1 MFRPA
6 PMRKVN
12 ILVVKDDVEN
22 VVERLHEAGL
32 VQLVEAQ
39 ISEPLQRFE
48 ASEQE
53 EHISQLS
60 TRLREVISS
69 LEEVEPGG
77 NGAGFLSGMLG
88 SPTQQGI
95 SKVSVGPQPCEKVL
109 QHASKLLARVLTQ
122 LEEINNSL
130 EASQSKIDQ
139 LSQHLDLVRD
149 LMPLK
154 VPLGLFRKLSK
165 AVAFF
170 FYLEE
175 DRVEPFQQV
184 CREKVSPIYISVVSG
199 TRRRLLLAL
208 SLPSQRELLL
218 AQIHRFEGELIELP
232 PYEEQPSAAETKIK
246 KLIREEDARARKAR
260 EALRDLAKRHLKKL
274 RVASEL
280 VEIERERAE
289 ALGMFAR
296 TDRAALISGWI
307 PEKDMKLLERT
318 ISWAVGKR
326 FVIRSYP
333 AGNPDGEDVPIQLEN
348 PKPFDSFEW
357 ITKMYGLPNYGE
369 VDPTP
374 LILPTFAIFFGT
386 CLTDAGY
393 GLILLF
399 VSLFFLRKIWGKM
412 GTTFAICGL
421 ATVLMGWL
429 TGGWFGDILHNESY
443 GLGLSFFKA
452 VWSDPLENPIPL
464 LSLSLEMGIAH
475 LLLGHVTAIMASAR
489 KGKLRQGLLA
499 HGGWCLTLVFGSIT
513 IVRYMFMGE
522 MNTVDVS
529 SLWMFPSTWGL
540 ALGVV
545 LGMAGYIW
553 QRSGS
558 ARIAAPAQFMY
569 DILGHIA
576 DVISYSRLL
585 ALGISTAVNAFLID
599 MMIVGIIWPGVPK
612 VGIVGVV
619 VSVVAAVVLAI
630 GFVLLHL
637 VNMGLNSLTGF
648 VHTMRL
654 HFAEYFGKFY
664 EGGGEEFRPFKA
676 SRTIT
681 SLAQDGG

>member
-12 ILVVKDDVEN
+12 ILVVKDDVEK

-48 ASEQE
+48 GSEQE
-53 EHISQLS
+53 EQISQLS
-60 TRLREVISS
+60 ARLREVISS
-69 LEEVEPGG
+69 LEEAEPGG
-77 NGAGFLSGMLG
+77 NGGGFISGMLG
-88 SPTQQGI
+88 GSTEPGI
-95 SKVSVGPQPCEKVL
+95 SAVPVAPQPREKVL
-109 QHASKLLARVLTQ
+109 EHASKLVQGILPQ
-122 LEEINNSL
+122 LEEINDSL
-130 EASQSKIDQ
+130 KSSQSKIDQ
-139 LSQHLDLVRD
+139 LSHHLHLVRD
-149 LMPLK
+149 LMPIK
-154 VPLGLFRKLSK
+154 VPLGLFRRLSK

-184 CREKVSPIYISVVSG
+184 CREKIKPVYISVISG
-199 TRRRLLLAL
+199 TRRRLLIAL
-208 SLPSQRELLL
+208 SLPSEKELLL
-218 AQIHRFEGELIELP
+218 AQIHRFEGELIDLP
-232 PYEEQPSAAETKIK
+232 PYEEEPSAAEAKIK
-246 KLIREEDARARKAR
+246 KLIREEDAKARKAR
-260 EALRDLAKRHLKKL
+260 EALRDLARRHLKEL

-318 ISWAVGKR
+318 ISTAVGKR
-326 FVIRSYP
+326 FVIRSHSP
-333 AGNPDGEDVPIQLEN
+333 GNPDGEDVPIQLEN
-348 PKPFDSFEW
+348 PKPFDNFEW
-357 ITKMYGLPNYGE
+357 ITKMYGLPNYRE

-374 LILPTFAIFFGT
+374 FILPTFAIFFGT

-399 VSLFFLRKIWGKM
+399 LSVFFLRKIWGKM
-412 GTTFAICGL
+412 GTTFAICGV
-421 ATVLMGWL
+421 ATVFMGWL
-429 TGGWFGDILHNESY
+429 TGGWFGNILYNESY

-489 KGKLRQGLLA
+489 RGRLKQGLLA
-499 HGGWCLTLVFGSIT
+499 HGGWCLTLVFGSIF
-513 IVRYMFMGE
+513 ILWYMNM
-522 MNTVDVS
+522 VS
-529 SLWMFPSTWGL
+529 VSPLWRTLSTWGL
-540 ALGVV
+540 AVGVV
-545 LGMAGYIW
+545 LGMTGYIW
-553 QRSGS
+553 ERSGS
-558 ARIAAPAQFMY
+558 GRIAAPAQFMY
-569 DILGHIA
+569 DILGHVA

-585 ALGISTAVNAFLID
+585 ALGISTGVNAFLID
-599 MMIVGIIWPGVPK
+599 MIIVGIVWPGVPK
-612 VGIVGVV
+612 AGIVGAV

-637 VNMGLNSLTGF
+637 VNMGLNSLSGF